1 MENSIFII
9 AYYSYEGRV
18 IVMTIKEVLNNYQDE
33 MFVNSGKAKVISKII
48 KEIKKQEEAKNKY
61 EKRLELTS
69 TIERRN

>member
-1 MENSIFII
+1 MENSIII
-9 AYYSYEGRV
+9 AYYNYEGRV
-18 IVMTIKEVLNNYQDE
+18 IVMTIKEVLNTYQDE

-61 EKRLELTS
+61 EKRCELTS

>member
-1 MENSIFII
+1 MENSIII
-9 AYYSYEGRV
+9 TYYSYEGRV
-18 IVMTIKEVLNNYQDE
+18 IVMTIKVVLNTYQDE
-33 MFVNSGKAKVISKII
+33 MFVHGGKAKAISKII

>member
-1 MENSIFII
+1 MENSIII

-18 IVMTIKEVLNNYQDE
+18 IVMTIKDVLNTYQDE
-33 MFVNSGKAKVISKII
+33 MFVHGGKAKVISKII

>member
-1 MENSIFII
+1 MENSIII

-18 IVMTIKEVLNNYQDE
+18 IVMTIKAVLNIYQDE
-33 MFVNSGKAKVISKII
+33 MFVHGGKAKVISKII

>member
-1 MENSIFII
+1 
-9 AYYSYEGRV
+9 
-18 IVMTIKEVLNNYQDE
+18 MTIKEVLNNYQDE